1 MLSLGQT
8 NPSFGFPSQ
17 QPPPM
22 PPPGTVPFGDN
33 AFISTQDAQ
42 FFRSQGVTDFSQLS
56 APQAG
61 DIWANTGTPL
71 TAEEIASANGLGNTT
86 VAGDTFNTFGMMPP
100 PGTVPFGNGVFVSPQ
115 DAQFLESQGVTDFS
129 QLSAPQAGDV
139 WANTGTPLT
148 AEEIASANGLGNT
161 AGEAGALD
169 LESIVTALR
178 QLLFGQ

>member
-1 MLSLGQT
+1 VFVS
-8 NPSFGFPSQ
+8 P
-17 QPPPM
+17 
-22 PPPGTVPFGDN
+22 
-33 AFISTQDAQ
+33 QDAQ
-42 FFRSQGVTDFSQLS
+42 FLESQGVTDFSQLS

-61 DIWANTGTPL
+61 DVWANTGIPL
-71 TAEEIASANGLGNTT
+71 TAEEIASANGSGNTM
-86 VAGDTFNTFGMMPP
+86 VAGNTFGMMPP